1 MNKQLSE
8 TNARVDVADVLRG
21 LAVMGI
27 IILHSIE
34 HFNFYSFPEEV
45 PFEWMKFTDKAIWD
59 GLFFAFSGKAYAVF
73 ALLFGFSFYIQ
84 DDNQRR
90 KGKDFRL
97 RFLWR
102 LLLLFII
109 GQFNAMFFTGEILTM
124 YAMIGIILPIFCR
137 ASNKVVITT
146 AIVLMLQPVD
156 WGKLIYAL
164 INPDYEPATNLAGKY
179 FREAFV
185 VQSSGTFLETLK
197 MNLWTGQ
204 MANMTY
210 ALEHGRITQT
220 AGLFLFGMVAGRK
233 GWFLYSD
240 RNEHLWLK
248 ALGISLLCFFPLY
261 GLNNMLPEF
270 VTAKAILAPLKVIVV
285 STRNLSFMV
294 VLVTALLITFYRVK
308 DRTFLMRFAP
318 YGKLSLTNY
327 LGQSIIGSLLFYH
340 WGFELGRYLGIT
352 YSFIFGII
360 FVLLQMVFCT
370 WWLSKFKHGPFE
382 GIWKK
387 LTWIKIKGGKVR

>member
-8 TNARVDVADVLRG
+8 GNARVDVADVLRG

-59 GLFFAFSGKAYAVF
+59 GLFFAFSGKAYAIF

-90 KGKDFRL
+90 KGKHFRL

-137 ASNKVVITT
+137 ASNKMVITT

-185 VQSSGTFLETLK
+185 VQSSGTFLETIK

-204 MANMTY
+204 MANMAY

-220 AGLFLFGMVAGRK
+220 AGLFLFGMIVGRK
-233 GWFLYSD
+233 GLFLYSD

-248 ALGISLLCFFPLY
+248 TLGISLLCFFPLY

-270 VTAKAILAPLKVIVV
+270 ITTKAILAPLKVIVV
-285 STRNLSFMV
+285 STRNLSFMA

-340 WGFELGRYLGIT
+340 WGLELGRYLGIT

-370 WWLSKFKHGPFE
+370 WWLNKFKHGPFE
-382 GIWKK
+382 GIWRK
-387 LTWIKIKGGKVR
+387 LTWALPHSTSL